1 MQFRLNKLL
10 HTLATMLVA
19 VAFMAAAF
27 GPAISA
33 AHAASTASACS
44 SFFNS
49 GFQVNS
55 DPDQEHIGTYSHYK
69 ALLDQFDNGSSS
81 DDPNRD
87 AKSLCCNSF
96 CSSAFISFP
105 DPNSDALDPIYKDDW
120 PAFVQVLI
128 STDTDHLKRPPR
140 ATAS

>member
-19 VAFMAAAF
+19 VAFIAAAF

-33 AHAASTASACS
+33 THAASAASVCS

-49 GFQVNS
+49 GFQVS
-55 DPDQEHIGTYSHYK
+55 GDPDQEHIGTYSHYK
-69 ALLDQFDNGSSS
+69 ALLDQFDNASSS
-81 DDPNRD
+81 DDPDRV
-87 AKSLCCNSF
+87 AKSPCCNSF

-105 DPNSDALDPIYKDDW
+105 DPNSDALAPIHKDDW

-140 ATAS
+140 ASAS

>member
-19 VAFMAAAF
+19 FAFIAAAF
-27 GPAISA
+27 GPATSA
-33 AHAASTASACS
+33 SHAASAASLCT

-49 GFQVNS
+49 GFQVSS
-55 DPDQEHIGTYSHYK
+55 DPDQEHIGTYSQYN
-69 ALLDQFDNGSSS
+69 ALLDQFDNASSS

-87 AKSLCCNSF
+87 AKSPCCNSF

-105 DPNSDALDPIYKDDW
+105 DPNSDALAPIYKDDW

-140 ATAS
+140 ASAS

>member
-10 HTLATMLVA
+10 HQLATMLVA

-33 AHAASTASACS
+33 AHAASAASSCP

-49 GFQVNS
+49 GFQVRS
-55 DPDQEHIGTYSHYK
+55 DPVQEHVGTFTHYE
-69 ALLDQFDNGSSS
+69 ALLDQFDYGSSS
-81 DDPNRD
+81 DNPGRD
-87 AKSLCCNSF
+87 AKSPCCNSF

-105 DPNSDALDPIYKDDW
+105 DPNSDALALIHKDDW

-128 STDTDHLKRPPR
+128 STDIDHLKRPPR
-140 ATAS
+140 ASAS

>member
-1 MQFRLNKLL
+1 MLFRLNKLL

-33 AHAASTASACS
+33 SHAASATSLCS
-44 SFFNS
+44 SFINS
-49 GFQVNS
+49 GFQVGS
-55 DPDQEHIGTYSHYK
+55 GLDLEHIGSYSHYK
-69 ALLDQFDNGSSS
+69 TLLDQFDNASSS

-87 AKSLCCNSF
+87 AKSPCCNSF

-105 DPNSDALDPIYKDDW
+105 DPNSDALALIHKDDW

-140 ATAS
+140 ASAS